1 MFENINWS
9 ELFPT
14 KLSAIIFVSYM
25 VLFINQGT
33 YVLIIVDQRYYNTFD
48 TRCYS
53 VTTLVVI
60 CLYS

>member
-33 YVLIIVDQRYYNTFD
+33 YIIIVDQRYCNTFD

-53 VTTLVVI
+53 VTLPLI
-60 CLYS
+60 CLCS